1 MALALPRP
9 RDPLHAAESGAQ
21 RWYEQTLGW
30 PTDGAA
36 RLRLRTGIRFDVLEM
51 PADAGFATLRR
62 VGSTGPVALDR
73 SERPAEGSL
82 RPAEPVLRF
91 LVATGA
97 AEELP
102 GVLEWLEW
110 GSVDLELTALG
121 SGDLMPAPP
130 PVAPWTPAARG
141 GASVPA
147 AGPGLPTGFGPRGA
161 AWVRPPEPG
170 CDVEATLPSTGS
182 GAGLGG
188 GGGVPRTS
196 RMGRAPDLVRLVSVA
211 ATECHRAR
219 LLRVGKGRTDRFR
232 GDQPLAFSYASRTV
246 AGTRPRSLTS

>member
-9 RDPLHAAESGAQ
+9 RAPLPAAGSAAR
-21 RWYEQTLGW
+21 RWYERTLGW
-30 PTDGAA
+30 PAA
-36 RLRLRTGIRFDVLEM
+36 GGPPLRLRTGIRFDVLEM

-62 VGSTGPVALDR
+62 AGRTGPVALGR
-73 SERPAEGSL
+73 SERHGNGSL
-82 RPAEPVLRF
+82 APGEPVLRV
-91 LVATGA
+91 LVAAGA

-102 GVLEWLEW
+102 EVLEWLEW
-110 GSVDLELTALG
+110 SSVALELTALG

-130 PVAPWTPAARG
+130 PAAPWTPAGPAAPFR
-141 GASVPA
+141 A
-147 AGPGLPTGFGPRGA
+147 AGPGLPAGAGMRGA

-196 RMGRAPDLVRLVSVA
+196 RMGRAPRPRTARERGGDGMPPGPVA
-211 ATECHRAR
+211 ARR
-219 LLRVGKGRTDRFR
+219 KRSNGSL
-232 GDQPLAFSYASRTV
+232 
-246 AGTRPRSLTS
+246 PR